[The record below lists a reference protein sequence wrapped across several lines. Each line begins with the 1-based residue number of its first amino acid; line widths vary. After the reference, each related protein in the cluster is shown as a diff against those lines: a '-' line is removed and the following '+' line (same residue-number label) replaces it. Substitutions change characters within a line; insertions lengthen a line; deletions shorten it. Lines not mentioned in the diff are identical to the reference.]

1 MEDASAMIQG
11 VFHLLQAVA
20 QEPQELHYVL
30 MPYEHR
36 NTAQG
41 ATALPSRQLPV
52 DPPDPKGVS
61 EADLDLLPPDGEEF
75 LIPYPPDPA
84 GLQPIRKHLGLGHVA
99 LGVAGRLFPSLH
111 GFNAGTDVQV
121 TL

>member
-20 QEPQELHYVL
+20 QEPQELHYIL

-61 EADLDLLPPDGEEF
+61 EEF

-99 LGVAGRLFPSLH
+99 LGGAGRLFPSLH
-111 GFNAGTDVQV
+111 GLYAGTDVQV

>member
-1 MEDASAMIQG
+1 
-11 VFHLLQAVA
+11 
-20 QEPQELHYVL
+20 

-75 LIPYPPDPA
+75 LIPYSGSVD
-84 GLQPIRKHLGLGHVA
+84 QPYSPCCG
-99 LGVAGRLFPSLH
+99 
-111 GFNAGTDVQV
+111 
-121 TL
+121 